1 MTANFRKIENGL
13 DALRA
18 NLSLAYEAWHG
29 EREDDTLDLF
39 RQLAEDAHTLARQV
53 ETIRDEL
60 GRFVRL

>member
-1 MTANFRKIENGL
+1 MNPNFLAIENGL
-13 DALRA
+13 NTLRA

-39 RQLAEDAHTLARQV
+39 RQLAEDANTLARQV

>member
-1 MTANFRKIENGL
+1 MNPNFRKLENGL

-39 RQLAEDAHTLARQV
+39 RQLAEDANTLARQV